1 MTVELHDQ
9 EATEA
14 ELLVISWLTPFFT
27 ELSGGV
33 DIKRRAGNPLPFGL
47 VREVSNVEDYLQS
60 VSKAIVSVHWL
71 APTESDCTSVS
82 RNGHRRMSYLLHN
95 PQTDVP
101 LVGGGTGYVEWLD
114 VDHGPIWVDYAKD
127 QIFRKVSRYE
137 LALPYNTIQ

>member
-1 MTVELHDQ
+1 
-9 EATEA
+9 
-14 ELLVISWLTPFFT
+14 
-27 ELSGGV
+27 
-33 DIKRRAGNPLPFGL
+33 
-47 VREVSNVEDYLQS
+47 
-60 VSKAIVSVHWL
+60 
-71 APTESDCTSVS
+71 
-82 RNGHRRMSYLLHN
+82 MSYLLHN